1 MDITTLNDRHLYR
14 ATVTV
19 QDDAEP
25 AGRHQMRDRVVR
37 FGPTGWL
44 TVTSGTAEGDRIA
57 MYPLHRV
64 LLVDGLTEVP
74 HGGGHPGT

>member
-14 ATVTV
+14 GTVTV
-19 QDDAEP
+19 QDDAHPSGQLELEH
-25 AGRHQMRDRVVR
+25 RIVR

-44 TVTSGTAEGDRIA
+44 TVTTGGGDADRIE

-64 LLVDGLTEVP
+64 LLVDDLEEATP
-74 HGGGHPGT
+74 DPALLGG

>member
-25 AGRHQMRDRVVR
+25 AGRQQLLDRVVR

-44 TVTSGTAEGDRIA
+44 TVTGGTADGDRIA
-57 MYPLHRV
+57 MYPMHRV
-64 LLVDGLTEVP
+64 ILVDELAEVP
-74 HGGGHPGT
+74 HGVGHSDT

>member
-1 MDITTLNDRHLYR
+1 MDITTLNDRHLYE

-19 QDDAEP
+19 TDDADP
-25 AGRHQMRDRVVR
+25 GGRLELAHRIVR

-44 TVTSGTAEGDRIA
+44 TVTTSTEGDDPIE

-64 LLVDGLTEVP
+64 LLVDELAEVP
-74 HGGGHPGT
+74 RGD

>member
-19 QDDAEP
+19 TDDAHP
-25 AGRHQMRDRVVR
+25 AGRLELPDRVVR
-37 FGPTGWL
+37 FGPAGWL
-44 TVTSGTAEGDRIA
+44 TVTTGGGDEDRIE

-64 LLVDGLTEVP
+64 LFVDELAEASP
-74 HGGGHPGT
+74 DLGHAAG

>member
-25 AGRHQMRDRVVR
+25 AGRRQLPDRVVR

-44 TVTSGTAEGDRIA
+44 TVTIGTADGDRIA

-64 LLVDGLTEVP
+64 LLVDELAEVP
-74 HGGGHPGT
+74 HADAHPET